1 MGAVIKAHNVSK
13 AYRIGAQQVG
23 YPTMRDM
30 LAETMRAPLQRLR
43 RRLVQKNRTIWALN
57 DLSFEIFP
65 GEAVGIVGRNGA
77 GKSTLLKILSR
88 ITEPTSGRV
97 ELYAKTGSLLE
108 VGTGFHPELTGR
120 ENVFLNGAI
129 LGMKRK
135 EISRKFD
142 EIVAFAEISK
152 FIDTPVKF
160 YSSGMYVRLAFS
172 VAAHLEPEILIV
184 DEVLAV
190 GDMAFQQKCIQKM
203 REMRARTK
211 AIIFV
216 SHSMISMRALCSRV
230 MLISDGKLKADGS
243 PETVIPIYESLQRT
257 DPYDM
262 PETVARGLGQIQI
275 KSLRLL
281 DRDRKERNDFEIG
294 EKLVVV
300 VEYEAVERVKDVI
313 AYAAIRCLDD
323 VISIASSTRL
333 EGVPLPELHGP
344 GVIEVE
350 LPELLVTPDRYIM
363 DFIFYDQNYDYRA
376 YFLGRKRVEFSVR
389 SNGRSLNRM
398 YGFVYQKH
406 NWKIEKG

>member
-1 MGAVIKAHNVSK
+1 MSAVIKADKVSK
-13 AYRIGAQQVG
+13 IYRIGAQQAS
-23 YPTMRDM
+23 YTTMRD
-30 LAETMRAPLQRLR
+30 AVATAMRAPLQKLR
-43 RRLVQKNRTIWALN
+43 RRLLHEDRTIWALN
-57 DLSFEIFP
+57 QVSFEISV

-88 ITEPTSGRV
+88 ITEPTRGRI

-129 LGMKRK
+129 LGMKRT
-135 EISRKFD
+135 EITRKFD
-142 EIVAFAEISK
+142 EIVAFAEIAE

-203 REMRARTK
+203 REMRALTK

-216 SHSMISMRALCSRV
+216 SHSMLLMRALCSRV
-230 MLISDGKLKADGS
+230 MLISEGELKADGS
-243 PETVIPIYESLQRT
+243 PDAVIPVYESLQRT
-257 DPYDM
+257 SANELPD
-262 PETVARGLGQIQI
+262 TIARGLGQIQI

-281 DRDRKERNDFEIG
+281 DRDRTEKQEFEIG
-294 EKLVVV
+294 EKLIVV

-313 AYAAIRCLDD
+313 AYAAIRCSDD
-323 VISIASSTRL
+323 VICVASSTRL
-333 EGVPLPELHGP
+333 EQVPLPELHGP

-350 LPELLVTPDRYIM
+350 LPELWVTPDQYIM

-376 YFLGRKRVEFSVR
+376 YFLGRKRVEFSVK
-389 SNGRSLNRM
+389 SNGRRLNRM
-398 YGFVYQKH
+398 YGLVYQKH
-406 NWKIEKG
+406 NWKIVSR